1 MTPEQINTVIA
12 EWCGWK
18 VWKDDGAWAIKS
30 PDGRVW
36 YAFDRNQDLQH
47 MGVDWPNFYGDRNA
61 FHAAYSRLTNSQKH
75 AYLDNLLAIIDRRPV
90 VYVLDA
96 ELPECCEALLRTIGR
111 WEIERTK

>member
-1 MTPEQINTVIA
+1 MTPERINTVIA

-18 VWKDDGAWAIKS
+18 QK
-30 PDGRVW
+30 PD
-36 YAFDRNQDLQH
+36 QEH
-47 MGVDWPNFYGDRNA
+47 VDIESRAVYIIPDVMPNYYGDRNA
-61 FHAAYSRLTNSQKH
+61 FHSAYSRMTNSQKH